1 MCFMQDAPEPP
12 PPPPPPPQAPPVLE
26 QEAPKLSEASEDG
39 TTLDRRSRGFKSYK
53 IKARNNMTKDTNK
66 LGGMVQ
72 KSNTNK

>member
-26 QEAPKLSEASEDG
+26 QEAPKLSEGSEDG

-53 IKARNNMTKDTNK
+53 IQARNKMTSDTNK

-72 KSNTNK
+72 KNNTNT

>member
-1 MCFMQDAPEPP
+1 MCFMQNAPEPP

-53 IKARNNMTKDTNK
+53 IQSRNNMIKDTNK

-72 KSNTNK
+72 NSNTNK